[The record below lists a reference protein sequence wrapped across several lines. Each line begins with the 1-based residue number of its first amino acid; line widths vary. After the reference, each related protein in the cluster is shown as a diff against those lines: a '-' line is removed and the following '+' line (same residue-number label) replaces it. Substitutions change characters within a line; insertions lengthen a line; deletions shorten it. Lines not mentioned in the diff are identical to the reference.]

1 MIGFLAPPLTCF
13 CACSGCGWIGLT
25 VIAARKVLQESLQ
38 EDEAE
43 EDEDEQRYLNLNEE
57 EGDVWDDDSAYIE
70 MLAKEVCT
78 RRLLPSFASPPLECV
93 AKLIERSRVNAC
105 AREQSEK
112 STTRMEPHRTRR
124 RKTTSRKNSVS
135 SPRWTPLTPT

>member
-1 MIGFLAPPLTCF
+1 
-13 CACSGCGWIGLT
+13 
-25 VIAARKVLQESLQ
+25 VLQESLQ

-78 RRLLPSFASPPLECV
+78 LLLPSSAVLPSECV
-93 AKLIERSRVNAC
+93 E
-105 AREQSEK
+105 
-112 STTRMEPHRTRR
+112 TD
-124 RKTTSRKNSVS
+124 
-135 SPRWTPLTPT
+135 